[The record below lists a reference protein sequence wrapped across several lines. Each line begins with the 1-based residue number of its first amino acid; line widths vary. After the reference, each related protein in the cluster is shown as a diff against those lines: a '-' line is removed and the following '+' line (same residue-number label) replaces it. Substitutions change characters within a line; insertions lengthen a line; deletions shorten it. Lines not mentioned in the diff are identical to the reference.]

1 VAFSAIAVTDIMMV
15 VSEIFS
21 GREYPLLLVAF
32 SEREGASQ
40 QKGPPIHPFLLSQH
54 KHLNNRPL
62 GKWRPCDTSATAA
75 ADLNH
80 TARTRGHQIKAGA
93 VAEVASLSVVGGGF
107 PIRSRN
113 HLSQE
118 ING

>member
-1 VAFSAIAVTDIMMV
+1 MMV

-21 GREYPLLLVAF
+21 GREYFTRYCWWHSV
-32 SEREGASQ
+32 RE
-40 QKGPPIHPFLLSQH
+40 KGRPNKKGRRFTLFFYISQH